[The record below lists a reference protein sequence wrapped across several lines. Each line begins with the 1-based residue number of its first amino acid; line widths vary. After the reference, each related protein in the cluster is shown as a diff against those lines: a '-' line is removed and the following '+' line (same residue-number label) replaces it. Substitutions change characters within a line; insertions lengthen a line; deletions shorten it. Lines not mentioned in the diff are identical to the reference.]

1 MDPFIIFCALVQAV
15 ALLCTA
21 SFSLRFPYPLHL
33 ALPLL
38 IFGGANL
45 GWLLGRLV
53 G

>member
-15 ALLCTA
+15 TLLWTA
-21 SFSLRFPYPLHL
+21 SFSLRLSSPLRL

-38 IFGGANL
+38 IFAGANL

>member
-15 ALLCTA
+15 TLLWTA
-21 SFSLRFPYPLHL
+21 SFSLRLPNPLRL
-33 ALPLL
+33 ALPLM
-38 IFGGANL
+38 IFAGANL